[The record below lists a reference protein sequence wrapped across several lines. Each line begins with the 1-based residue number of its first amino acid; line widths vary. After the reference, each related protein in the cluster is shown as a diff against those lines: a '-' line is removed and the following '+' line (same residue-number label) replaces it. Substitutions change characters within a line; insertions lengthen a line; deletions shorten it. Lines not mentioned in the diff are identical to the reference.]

1 MPRMKI
7 KKIEKS
13 NSMIPLYLPPAY
25 QDSVDSG
32 RIIMRDGS
40 TATLRLSRP
49 EDKNEIVSFFHRI
62 TPESRWE
69 RFFSIAE
76 PDEKLIKSLCD
87 SSNPHSQLTLLTTR
101 IQSGKERII
110 AIATYSAVDKERA
123 EVAFTVDDAFQG
135 KGLGTL
141 LLERLAVLAAN
152 NGFQRFWAITDAHN
166 KRMIEIF
173 QNSGFQLKQKLE
185 EGSVEVEFSVLPTK
199 ESAAHSE
206 MLDRVFTAASI
217 RPLFQPTSVAVIGA
231 SRNPTSIGYRI
242 LHALHERYKGKLF
255 AINPKASEIDS
266 IPCFASVSDVQ
277 QNIELAVV
285 SVPSE
290 LVLQVVDECA
300 EKGVR
305 ALVVITAGFA
315 EIGKQGKEL
324 QKKLLEKVRGYGMRM
339 VGSNCMGLINT
350 DPAVCLNA
358 SFSPIYPPAGR
369 IAMSSQSGA
378 LGISILSSATHRNL
392 GLSTFVSVGNKADV
406 SGNDLLNYWEQDPAT
421 DVILLYLESFGNPRR
436 FSRIARRVS
445 RTKPIVCVKAGRTLG
460 GSRAAGSH
468 TAAMASNEVAVEAL
482 FQQTGVIRAET
493 LEEMFDL
500 AAVLGNQPLPRGDR
514 VGIITNAG
522 GPAILCTDACEAGGL
537 KVPEFST
544 KLKKQLAKFLLPA
557 ASTANPVDLVAS
569 AAPESFHQSIQLL
582 LQSNEIDSLIII
594 YIPVMSS
601 ETQQY
606 IETISSAILSS
617 RKNQTS
623 AKPVVVCVM
632 SESGSNMPLEIGN
645 EKIPTFMFPESGAR
659 VLAKVSTY
667 AEWKRRPQG
676 LISDFSDTDPSGA
689 RAVCLEAIK
698 ERGAGWLTAT
708 ETRNVLNAMKLPV
721 PKGDVAIDEQ
731 QAVEIAKS
739 IGYPVAVKLA
749 SHTIT
754 HKSELGGV
762 HLNLKTDEEVKT
774 AFQKIRKQIRRH
786 HSASDMDGVL
796 IQPMLSTGL
805 EVIVGVT
812 DDPLFGPLIAFGL
825 GGVFVE
831 ILKDMVFRITP
842 LTNMDAQEM
851 VTGIKG
857 YKLLQGYRGQPAA
870 DQKAIQ
876 ELLLRISRLVEEVPE
891 ISELDLNPIFVMPS
905 GQGCTIADA
914 RIHARLR

>member
-1 MPRMKI
+1 MST
-7 KKIEKS
+7 EKTQES
-13 NSMIPLYLPPAY
+13 LVPLYLPPVY
-25 QDSVDSG
+25 QDSVESG

-40 TATLRLSRP
+40 TANLRLSRA
-49 EDKNEIVSFFHRI
+49 EDKKEMAAFFHRI

-76 PDEKLIKSLCD
+76 PDEKLISSLCD
-87 SSNPHSQLTLLTTR
+87 SSNPHLKLTLVTTR
-101 IQSGKERII
+101 IQTGKERII
-110 AIATYSAVDKERA
+110 AIATYWAMDKEKA
-123 EVAFTVDDAFQG
+123 EVAFSVDDLFQG

-152 NGFQRFWAITDAHN
+152 NGFQRFWAITHVHN
-166 KRMIEIF
+166 NRMIEIF
-173 QNSGFQLKQKLE
+173 RNSGFQLKQKLE
-185 EGSVEVEFSVLPTK
+185 DGSVEVEFSVLPTRK
-199 ESAAHSE
+199 SSEHSE

-217 RPLFQPTSVAVIGA
+217 RPLFHPTSVAVIGA
-231 SRNPTSIGYRI
+231 SRNPGSIGFRI
-242 LHALHERYKGKLF
+242 LHALHERYKGKLI
-255 AINPKASEIDS
+255 AINPHATEIDS
-266 IPCFASVSDVQ
+266 VPCFASIRDVP
-277 QNIELAVV
+277 QNIDLAVV

-315 EIGKQGKEL
+315 EVGKAGKEL
-324 QKKLLEKVRGYGMRM
+324 QRKLLEKVRGYGMRM
-339 VGSNCMGLINT
+339 VGPNCMGLINT
-350 DPAVCLNA
+350 DPGISLNA

-378 LGISILSSATHRNL
+378 LGISILLSATHRNL

-468 TAAMASNEVAVEAL
+468 TAALASNEVAVEAL

-500 AAVLGNQPLPRGDR
+500 AAVLGNQPLPRGNR
-514 VGIITNAG
+514 VGIVTNAG

-537 KVPEFST
+537 KVPEFSA
-544 KLKKQLAKFLLPA
+544 KLKKQLAEFLPPA
-557 ASTANPVDLVAS
+557 GSTANPVDLVAS
-569 AAPESFHQSIQLL
+569 AGTELFHRSIQLL
-582 LQSNEIDSLIII
+582 LGSNEIDTLIVI
-594 YIPVMSS
+594 YIPVMRS
-601 ETQQY
+601 ETPQY
-606 IETISSAILSS
+606 IETISEAIRSS
-617 RKNQTS
+617 RKSETS
-623 AKPVVVCVM
+623 TKPVIVCFM
-632 SESGSNMPLEIGN
+632 SESANKPLEIGT
-645 EKIPTFMFPESGAR
+645 EKIPTFMFPESAAR
-659 VLAKVSTY
+659 VLAKVATY
-667 AEWKRRPQG
+667 AEWKGQPQG
-676 LISDFSDTDPSGA
+676 VISDFVDADSSKA
-689 RAVCLEAIK
+689 RAICANAIK
-698 ERGAGWLTAT
+698 ERGPGWLTVS
-708 ETRNVLNAMKLPV
+708 ETRNVLDAMKLPL
-721 PKGDVAIDEQ
+721 PKGDVANNEED
-731 QAVEIAKS
+731 AVIVAKS

-762 HLNLKTDEEVKT
+762 HLNLKTEEEVRN
-774 AFQKIRKQIRRH
+774 AFRKIREQIERH
-786 HSASDMDGVL
+786 HSIGDMDGVL

-831 ILKDMVFRITP
+831 ILKDLVFRITP
-842 LTNMDAQEM
+842 LTDLDVQQM
-851 VTGIKG
+851 VKGIKG
-857 YKLLQGYRGQPAA
+857 YKLLQGYRGQMPV
-870 DQKAIQ
+870 DQKAIE

-891 ISELDLNPIFVMPS
+891 ISELDLNPIFALPS

-914 RIHARLR
+914 RIHVRNR

>member
-1 MPRMKI
+1 MQKNKAENNKLMV
-7 KKIEKS
+7 
-13 NSMIPLYLPPAY
+13 PLFLPPAY
-25 QDSVDSG
+25 QDSVESG

-40 TATLRLSRP
+40 TATLRLSQP
-49 EDKNEIVSFFHRI
+49 EDKNEMKAFFHRI

-69 RFFSIAE
+69 RFFSVAE
-76 PDEKLIKSLCD
+76 PDERLINSLCD
-87 SSNPHSQLTLLTTR
+87 SSNPQSQLTLITTR

-110 AIATYSAVDKERA
+110 AIATYSAMDKEKA

-152 NGFQRFWAITDAHN
+152 NGFQRFWAITHAHN

-173 QNSGFQLKQKLE
+173 QNSGFQLKQRLE

-217 RPLFQPTSVAVIGA
+217 RPLFHPTSVAVIGA
-231 SRNPTSIGYRI
+231 SRNPSSIGYRI
-242 LHALHERYKGKLF
+242 LHALHERYRGKLF
-255 AINPKASEIDS
+255 AINPKAKEIDS
-266 IPCFASVSDVQ
+266 VPCFASVSDVP
-277 QNIELAVV
+277 QNIDLAVI

-315 EIGKQGKEL
+315 EVGKQGKEL
-324 QKKLLEKVRGYGMRM
+324 QKQLLEKVRGYGMRM
-339 VGSNCMGLINT
+339 VGPNCMGLINT
-350 DPAVCLNA
+350 DPSICLNA

-378 LGISILSSATHRNL
+378 LGIAILSSATHRNL

-500 AAVLGNQPLPRGDR
+500 AAVLGNQPLPRGNR

-544 KLKKQLAKFLLPA
+544 RLKKQLAEFLPPA

-569 AAPESFHQSIQLL
+569 AGPESFHRSIQLL
-582 LQSNEIDSLIII
+582 LESNEIDSLIII

-601 ETQQY
+601 ESQQY
-606 IETISSAILSS
+606 IEIISDAIGAS
-617 RKNQTS
+617 RKNQSST
-623 AKPVVVCVM
+623 KPVVVCFM
-632 SESGSNMPLEIGN
+632 SESGNNRPLEVGT
-645 EKIPTFMFPESGAR
+645 EKIPTFMFPESAAR
-659 VLAKVSTY
+659 VLAKASSY
-667 AEWKRRPQG
+667 GEWKRKPQG
-676 LISDFSDTDPSGA
+676 MISDFSDANSSEA
-689 RAVCLEAIK
+689 RSICLNAIK

-708 ETRNVLNAMKLPV
+708 ETRNVLTAMKLPV
-721 PKGDVAIDEQ
+721 PKGDVAKNEKE
-731 QAVEIAKS
+731 AVEIARS
-739 IGYPVAVKLA
+739 IEYPVAVKLA

-762 HLNLKTDEEVKT
+762 HLNLKSDEEVKT
-774 AFQKIRKQIRRH
+774 AFRKIREQIESH
-786 HSASDMDGVL
+786 HNPSDMDGVL

-842 LTNMDAQEM
+842 LTNIDAQEM
-851 VTGIKG
+851 VAGIKG
-857 YKLLQGYRGQPAA
+857 YKLLQGYRGQPPA

-876 ELLLRISRLVEEVPE
+876 ELLLRISRLVEDVPE
-891 ISELDLNPIFVMPS
+891 ISELDLNPIFVMPE
-905 GQGCTIADA
+905 GKGCMIADA
-914 RIHARLR
+914 RIHVRIR